1 MRRRGAVS
9 GERLTARER
18 AVLEA
23 MAAGLS
29 SAEVAERLSIS
40 LEDARDGLK
49 RAMAGL
55 GARSKLEAI
64 VIAIREG
71 VIDPPT
77 AQAP

>member
-1 MRRRGAVS
+1 MS

-77 AQAP
+77 AQTP

>member
-1 MRRRGAVS
+1 MRRYGPVS

-29 SAEVAERLSIS
+29 SAEVAERLS
-40 LEDARDGLK
+40 LGRRDARDCLK
-49 RAMAGL
+49 QAMAGL

-71 VIDPPT
+71 LIDPPT